1 MQLGFDLSPL
11 LWAASLHLL
20 RDITGDVCW
29 VRAGQEE
36 LAGLTD
42 SDRELVR
49 VVTGERLPEVEPGC
63 GVLISFFALQIA
75 ADRLVGPLTDHD
87 DVSIAYL
94 EDAYTAYEGC
104 PVGSPVSGDLLD
116 LALAYLAGRELALL
130 GPDSLL

>member
-36 LAGLTD
+36 LVGLTD
-42 SDRELVR
+42 SDRELIR
-49 VVTGERLPEVEPGC
+49 VVTGERLPDSAPDC
-63 GVLISFFALQIA
+63 GIAVSFFALQIA
-75 ADRLVGPLTDHD
+75 ADRLVGPLTDGD

-94 EDAYTAYEGC
+94 EDAYTAYESC
-104 PVGSPVSGDLLD
+104 TVGNPVSGDLLD